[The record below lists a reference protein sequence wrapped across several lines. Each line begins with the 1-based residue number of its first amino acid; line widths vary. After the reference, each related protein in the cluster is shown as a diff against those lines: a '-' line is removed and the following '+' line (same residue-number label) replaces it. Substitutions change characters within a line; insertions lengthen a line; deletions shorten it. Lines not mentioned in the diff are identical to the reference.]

1 MSEMQVSTDSFD
13 SNLNQGT
20 LVVRLKSS
28 AMDILTDLD
37 ATSAFREL
45 LELADVE
52 TDVSGY
58 AQINDGKWDSRT
70 DVDSLSK
77 AVSESNELHVQRGQ
91 IYGYH
96 SDLLVARFKNT
107 VGNYLHQVMGI
118 SKPTVAGF
126 SGRISAEYLGLT
138 LAFDSRVAT
147 RDTTFSFDNVRTGLP
162 ASPGVTSLMPRFIG
176 IGKTL
181 AFANQGATISAEEA
195 LALGLVSELV
205 EEDQD
210 LVEVCIKYIRGLVNH
225 DRIVLRF
232 NREHILPS
240 HDDIN
245 AALEQYYDA
254 MNKAIGSRRAER

>member
-13 SNLNQGT
+13 SSLNQGT
-20 LVVRLKSS
+20 VVVRLKAS

-45 LELADVE
+45 LELADDE
-52 TDVSGY
+52 PGVSGY
-58 AQINDGKWDSRT
+58 AQINDGKWDSRA

-77 AVSESNELHVQRGQ
+77 AVSESNELRVERGHD
-91 IYGYH
+91 YGYH

-107 VGNYLHQVMGI
+107 VGNYLHQIMGI

-162 ASPGVTSLMPRFIG
+162 ASPGVTYLMPRFIG

-181 AFANQGATISAEEA
+181 AFANQGVTISAEEA

-210 LVEVCIKYIRGLVNH
+210 LVNVCVEYIRGLVNQ

-240 HDDIN
+240 RDDIN
-245 AALEQYYDA
+245 AALEEYYDA
-254 MNKAIGSRRAER
+254 MSKAIVSRRAKR

>member
-1 MSEMQVSTDSFD
+1 MQVSTDSFD
-13 SNLNQGT
+13 SNVNQGA
-20 LVVRLKSS
+20 LVLRLKAS

-45 LELADVE
+45 LELADE
-52 TDVSGY
+52 EPGVSGY
-58 AQINDGKWDSRT
+58 AQINDGNWNSRA

-77 AVSESNELHVQRGQ
+77 AVSESSELRVERGHD
-91 IYGYH
+91 YGYH

-107 VGNYLHQVMGI
+107 IGNYLHQVMGF

-126 SGRISAEYLGLT
+126 NGRISAEYLGIT

-162 ASPGVTSLMPRFIG
+162 ASPGVTCLMPRYIG

-181 AFANQGATISAEEA
+181 AFANQGATIDAEEA

-210 LVEVCIKYIRGLVNH
+210 LVDMCVEYIRSLVNH
-225 DRIVLRF
+225 NRIVLRF

-240 HDDIN
+240 RDDLN

-254 MNKAIGSRRAER
+254 MNKAIVGRRAER